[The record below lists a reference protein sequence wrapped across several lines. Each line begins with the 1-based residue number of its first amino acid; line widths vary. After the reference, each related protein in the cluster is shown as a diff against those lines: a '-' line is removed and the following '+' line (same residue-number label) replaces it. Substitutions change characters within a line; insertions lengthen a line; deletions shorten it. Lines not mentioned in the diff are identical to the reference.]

1 MCVRVCGTCGRV
13 PRLRVD
19 VVVDASVMLADCGPM
34 EPARVLRDRALPR
47 DQECEHERVESGVV
61 EALAEVAARRDDR
74 GGPAAFGELGRAF
87 VDDRRV
93 AGRRAV
99 RRGAGSRVGA
109 GWLGARGS
117 RCGYVRWSRVRV
129 NAVS

>member
-74 GGPAAFGELGRAF
+74 GGPAAFGELGERSSTIGGSQA
-87 VDDRRV
+87 
-93 AGRRAV
+93 AV
-99 RRGAGSRVGA
+99 QFGEVRDLGSEQVG
-109 GWLGARGS
+109 
-117 RCGYVRWSRVRV
+117 
-129 NAVS
+129 